1 MEMENI
7 YEKIVIE
14 LAKTQKIETN
24 IFVDR
29 EKS

>member
-14 LAKTQKIETN
+14 LAKRQKIETN

>member
-1 MEMENI
+1 MENI

-14 LAKTQKIETN
+14 LAKRQKIETN